1 MYPERGQLP
10 CELRGRVIAAAVA
23 VEYRAFR
30 QGDVPGR
37 HLDRLCYERGP
48 VIIVHRSADDLP
60 GRAVDNRGEVKPP
73 LPRRD
78 VRDVADHFPAGS
90 DAVKSR
96 FTRSGIGPAAPCS
109 VSERRHGRGW
119 HGTRPSSRISRRT
132 SSALARSPP
141 RTSSAWTRRY
151 PYSLLFASNSAF
163 T

>member
-1 MYPERGQLP
+1 
-10 CELRGRVIAAAVA
+10 
-23 VEYRAFR
+23 
-30 QGDVPGR
+30 
-37 HLDRLCYERGP
+37 
-48 VIIVHRSADDLP
+48 
-60 GRAVDNRGEVKPP
+60 
-73 LPRRD
+73 
-78 VRDVADHFPAGS
+78 
-90 DAVKSR
+90 VKSR

-163 T
+163 TFIFSSSLLFAVADCGRDFQS